1 VKRLG
6 GYDTS
11 GYAHGVQVVG
21 TVAYVAD
28 GGAGLQILDVS
39 NPAQVKR
46 LGGYDTSG
54 YAHGVQVVG
63 TVAYVAD
70 GEACLQILGW
80 GAVNNAPVLAVIGD
94 NTVYEGSLLTF
105 MATATDTDI
114 PAQSLTFSL
123 ESGAPAGASITAG
136 GLFTWTPTDAQGP
149 STNLITI
156 KVTDNGTPSMSATQ
170 SFMVVV
176 KEIYGAPRWVGTKLF
191 EPQQFQ
197 ATLSGEAGA
206 CYIVEVSTNLVHWSA
221 AVTNTVDSQGRLEFT
236 ETMVTGIRQKFYRAR
251 LAP

>member
-1 VKRLG
+1 
-6 GYDTS
+6 
-11 GYAHGVQVVG
+11 VG
-21 TVAYVAD
+21 TVANVAD